1 MMTISQ
7 VICCL
12 LIQENVTTRVMWM
25 VCDLQTLKL
34 SRYMEISHKTYMH
47 PIHHIEYVSFKI
59 DNWNS
64 KYIKNVLYIP
74 TIINNLVSVKQ
85 WMDMWCDPQCTL
97 MSHVIHSTQCK
108 CTTCNVLWNELSW
121 PCSWDPNWWLLSRS
135 IFMHK
140 LWKRNAKSTNSFKL
154 LSNCYSINKTRFHV
168 MCCSSTT
175 TIIYVWVWH
184 LIFHP
189 RGFYNSCGFLLPRA
203 SCSVSHYHGIHYKWR
218 LRHFAPSFL

>member
-1 MMTISQ
+1 MRKFDHVEVNCLVENSDGTIGRKTQTTPPTMTMKTISQ

-12 LIQENVTTRVMWM
+12 LIQENVTITCVMWM
-25 VCDLQTLKL
+25 VCDLQTLEL

-47 PIHHIEYVSFKI
+47 RIRHIEYVSFKI

-85 WMDMWCDPQCTL
+85 WMDMWCDPQCPL

-121 PCSWDPNWWLLSRS
+121 PSSWDPNWWLLSRS

-154 LSNCYSINKTRFHV
+154 LSSSIIIVLHP
-168 MCCSSTT
+168 
-175 TIIYVWVWH
+175 IIYN
-184 LIFHP
+184 LIKFK
-189 RGFYNSCGFLLPRA
+189 LL
-203 SCSVSHYHGIHYKWR
+203 
-218 LRHFAPSFL
+218 